1 MPRKVGRDT
10 WLYSD
15 VKKSTGERRATRV
28 EKFAGETG
36 GRLELNSPASD
47 MTFRMLTGAY
57 KAEGPR
63 ITDWGGKNEFAVKV
77 QKSAHDYP
85 ATRQLKD
92 PFEGLYSQGIAL
104 EPPLPPDRLLNLTEE
119 NTLHS
124 GCLMA
129 KAYDACGRGWGFEPR
144 EGKKADKA
152 LIKSELPE
160 KLKMGMEVL
169 TPNMTFG
176 EMLYQAAWEMDA
188 IGWGV
193 WETVRLMDQW
203 SPGQYAPIGA
213 IYPIPSFTIRATI
226 DPRRWVQIRAGRVR
240 FFKTFGAKC
249 EVNAETGQ
257 VYDWKNQ
264 NDMKA
269 LAAIQDPEVLASEFI
284 IFKSYTPRSLWYGIP
299 RWISAVPTIAE
310 LTAIRE
316 FNVSWFASG
325 GQTDY
330 LVHFKAQDI
339 ETAKTMRDEVRQQ
352 MQENAGRGH
361 TNLLTAGTE
370 DTEVTAQKLG
380 ELLREGH
387 FRFRRG
393 DLAKEVLIAHNVPPY
408 RIGWAEQGSLG
419 GSTADEMLG
428 AYKFGAIQPIQT
440 IIEDRLY
447 CTLFDKD
454 MGIDTGV
461 FRLKLAELQLDDMSK
476 ELDSIIMKVD
486 AAIMSPNEAREELG
500 MDPVEDDQEQMP
512 QDKENGNGESEQEV
526 DPYAEPKT
534 DENGQ
539 PITMAEGD
547 FPATPDP
554 TAPEQEQDSNAPAN
568 GAPKGLKPGMQP
580 KKPSQAEAMNK
591 YYYKGKELGASD
603 NANAP
608 VIGPDG
614 QPIPKHIGPDGKP
627 AMPFDPGAK
636 PNPEHPGNM
645 GPDGSPVPGPEEKAV
660 DKSLAVITSFE
671 KTLRDAL
678 RGDGPA
684 DAREPVSESPPSE
697 RPSRRVRRQPKI

>member
-1 MPRKVGRDT
+1 MSRKAGRDT

-15 VKKSTGERRATRV
+15 VKKSTGERKATRV
-28 EKFAGETG
+28 EKFAGEQG

-47 MTFRMLTGAY
+47 TTFRMLTGAY
-57 KAEGPR
+57 KSEGPR
-63 ITDWGGKNEFAVKV
+63 ITDWGGKGNVAVNV
-77 QKSAHDYP
+77 SKSAPDYP
-85 ATRQLKD
+85 PTRQLKD

-129 KAYDACGRGWGFEPR
+129 KAFDACGRGWGFEPR

-152 LIKSELPE
+152 LLKSTLPD

-193 WETVRLMDQW
+193 WETVRMMDQW
-203 SPGQYAPIGA
+203 SPGAYAPIGA

-249 EVNAETGQ
+249 EVHAETGQ
-257 VYDWKNQ
+257 VYDWKNA

-269 LAAIQDPEVLASEFI
+269 LAAIQDPDVLASEFI

-330 LVHFKAQDI
+330 LVHIKAQDI
-339 ETAKTMRDEVRQQ
+339 ETAKTMRDEIKQQ
-352 MQENAGRGH
+352 MQENQGRGH

-428 AYKFGAIQPIQT
+428 AYKYGAIQPIQT
-440 IIEDRLY
+440 VIEDRLY

-461 FRLKLAELQLDDMSK
+461 FRLKLAELQLDDMTK
-476 ELDSIIMKVD
+476 ELDSIIKKVD
-486 AAIMSPNEAREELG
+486 SAIMSPNEAREELG
-500 MDPVEDDQEQMP
+500 MDPVEDEVSEMP
-512 QDKENGNGESEQEV
+512 QDSEPGDDNKEQEQTDGTGEQKV
-526 DPYAEPKT
+526 

-539 PITMAEGD
+539 PVAMAEGD

-554 TAPEQEQDSNAPAN
+554 TAAEGEQASNAP
-568 GAPKGLKPGMQP
+568 GAPPTKGLPGMP
-580 KKPSQAEAMNK
+580 AKKPSQAEAMNK
-591 YYYKGKELGASD
+591 YYYKGQELGASN

-608 VIGPDG
+608 VMGPDG
-614 QPIPKHIGPDGKP
+614 KPIPRHVGPDGKP
-627 AMPFDPGAK
+627 AMPFEPGAK
-636 PNPEHPGNM
+636 PNPEHPANM
-645 GPDGSPVPGPEEKAV
+645 GPDGSPLPEAGEKPV
-660 DKSLAVITSFE
+660 DKALSVITSFE

-678 RGDGPA
+678 RSEGSA
-684 DAREPVSESPPSE
+684 DARGTVSDSPPSE
-697 RPSRRVRRQPKI
+697 RPSRRVRRQSKI